1 MQNGIL
7 MKPNKE
13 MRKAIAE
20 WKARPIQQKC
30 TAFGGSGYYDTTIKG
45 KVPKC
50 SSCKGTGLKV

>member
-1 MQNGIL
+1 